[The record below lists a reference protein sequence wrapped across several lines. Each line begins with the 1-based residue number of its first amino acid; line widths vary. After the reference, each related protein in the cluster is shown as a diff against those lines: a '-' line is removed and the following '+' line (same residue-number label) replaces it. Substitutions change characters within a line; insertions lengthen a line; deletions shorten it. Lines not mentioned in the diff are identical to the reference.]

1 MRCMGYLCGEVAC
14 MRNAGYETL
23 AGKRRLYGEW
33 EPGYEGIPQPSPV
46 FARPARD

>member
-1 MRCMGYLCGEVAC
+1 

-33 EPGYEGIPQPSPV
+33 APGYEGIPQPSPV
-46 FARPARD
+46 LRGPRGTKFRHAQNSLLIF